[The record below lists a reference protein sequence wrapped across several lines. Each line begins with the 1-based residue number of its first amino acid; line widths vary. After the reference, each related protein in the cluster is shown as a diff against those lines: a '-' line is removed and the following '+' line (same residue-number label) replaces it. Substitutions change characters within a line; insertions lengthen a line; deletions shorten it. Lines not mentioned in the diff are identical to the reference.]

1 MHSVRLTNLRKAFG
15 GVVAV
20 HDITME
26 FAAGALTAVL
36 GPSGCGKTTTL
47 NLIAGFER
55 PDRGTIHFGDRII
68 ADAARRFAVPTNQRN
83 LGMVFQSYA
92 LWPHLTVGENVAYG
106 LKMHGVPRAGRAAAV
121 RKALDSVR
129 LQGYLDRYPHELS
142 GGQQQ
147 RVALARAL
155 VYSPATLLFDEPLSN
170 LDAQL
175 REEMRVELRDIHDR
189 IGVTAIYVTHDQTEA
204 MVLSDRIVVM
214 GEGRIRQIGTP
225 RDLYERPADAY
236 VARFIGRTN
245 LLNAVLLERRD
256 DWGLV
261 RIDGSARSI
270 RCRCSD
276 EARVNTAG
284 VLSVRPEGVRL
295 YATPETKSEALVGH
309 VRSATYLGNLQEYRV
324 AFNNTLLDVER
335 SGGTEWNVG
344 DEVAFEIDPS
354 RSYFL
359 AENPMA
365 SCFEGAAAKK

>member
-1 MHSVRLTNLRKAFG
+1 MQSVRLTNLRKTFG

-20 HDITME
+20 NDITVE
-26 FAAGALTAVL
+26 FKAGALTAVL

-55 PDRGTIHFGDRII
+55 PDTGAIHFGERVI
-68 ADAARRFAVPTNQRN
+68 ADAARGVAVPTNQRN

-106 LKMHGVPRAGRAAAV
+106 LKMHGVPRTDREVAV
-121 RKALDSVR
+121 RQALESVR
-129 LQGYLDRYPHELS
+129 LHGYLDRYPHELS

-155 VYSPATLLFDEPLSN
+155 AYSPATLLFDEPLSN

-175 REEMRVELRDIHDR
+175 REEMRVELKDIHDR

-225 RDLYERPADAY
+225 RELYERPADAY

-245 LLNAVLLERRD
+245 FLKSRLLEKRD
-256 DWGLV
+256 DWALV
-261 RIDGSARSI
+261 RIDGIMQDI
-270 RCRCSD
+270 RCRYADGASIN
-276 EARVNTAG
+276 RSG
-284 VLSVRPEGVRL
+284 VLSVRPEAIRVQP
-295 YATPETKSEALVGH
+295 ASEAKPDAPIGQ

-324 AFNNTLLDVER
+324 AI
-335 SGGTEWNVG
+335 GGTVIEVEQSGAREWKVG
-344 DEVAFEIDPS
+344 EEVAIEIDPV
-354 RSYFL
+354 RSYFIEETSIDPQS
-359 AENPMA
+359 AEYA
-365 SCFEGAAAKK
+365 LRR

>member
-20 HDITME
+20 HDITVE
-26 FAAGALTAVL
+26 FEAGALTAVL

-55 PDRGTIHFGDRII
+55 PDRGTIHFGDQII
-68 ADAARRFAVPTNQRN
+68 ADAARRFAVPTNQRK

-106 LKMHGVPRAGRAAAV
+106 LKMHGVPR
-121 RKALDSVR
+121 
-129 LQGYLDRYPHELS
+129 
-142 GGQQQ
+142 
-147 RVALARAL
+147 
-155 VYSPATLLFDEPLSN
+155 
-170 LDAQL
+170 
-175 REEMRVELRDIHDR
+175 ELRDIHDR

-324 AFNNTLLDVER
+324 AFNNILLDVER
-335 SGGTEWNVG
+335 SGGSEWNVG
-344 DEVAFEIDPS
+344 DEVALEIDPS

-359 AENPMA
+359 AENPVA